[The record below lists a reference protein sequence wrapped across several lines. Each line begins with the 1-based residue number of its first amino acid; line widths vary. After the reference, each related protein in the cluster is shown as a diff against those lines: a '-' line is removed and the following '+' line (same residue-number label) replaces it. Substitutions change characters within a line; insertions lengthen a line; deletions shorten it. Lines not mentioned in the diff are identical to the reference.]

1 MSIPT
6 PKPLH
11 VDFSPVL
18 NCRGYNYIGG
28 GGEEGD
34 TGHNIFKSV
43 CVGGGG
49 GGGSH
54 NKLELS
60 VFKKSIIKWGGG
72 GGGGGHNNMRGF

>member
-18 NCRGYNYIGG
+18 NCRGSNYIEGR

-34 TGHNIFKSV
+34 TGHNVFKRV
-43 CVGGGG
+43 CGE

-54 NKLELS
+54 NQLELS
-60 VFKKSIIKWGGG
+60 VFKKSIIKWGV
-72 GGGGGHNNMRGF
+72 HNIMRGF

>member
-18 NCRGYNYIGG
+18 NCSGLITWGG
-28 GGEEGD
+28 GGRRV
-34 TGHNIFKSV
+34 TQVIMFSKV
-43 CVGGGG
+43 CVW

-72 GGGGGHNNMRGF
+72 GGGGNNMRGF

>member
-11 VDFSPVL
+11 VDFSTVL

-28 GGEEGD
+28 GGGRRV
-34 TGHNIFKSV
+34 TQVIMFSKV
-43 CVGGGG
+43 CVGR
-49 GGGSH
+49 GSH

-72 GGGGGHNNMRGF
+72 GGGTII